1 MRFGFVLLTKRTVME
16 ANGLVI
22 SVVIAFA
29 AVLIVFLVKRNLKDE
44 EEFEDFLNKNDRPTK
59 KEETEINDSQ

>member
-1 MRFGFVLLTKRTVME
+1 ME

-22 SVVIAFA
+22 GVVIACA
-29 AVLIVFLVKRNLKDE
+29 AVLVVFLVKRNLKDE

>member
-1 MRFGFVLLTKRTVME
+1 MRFGFVPLTKRTVME

-22 SVVIAFA
+22 GVVIACA
-29 AVLIVFLVKRNLKDE
+29 AVLVVFLVRRNLKDE
-44 EEFEDFLNKNDRPTK
+44 EEFEDFLNKNERPTK